1 MKRLVILMLLV
12 NNFLVAYNQI
22 IKGIVLDKE
31 TRGIIAGAAVYFN
44 GTFAGTLTDKNGNFR
59 LDMSKNTSMPL
70 SISALG
76 YYSVT
81 LNSYSTT
88 DSIIVQLAPKTFD
101 LDEVVIRDKSLV
113 RERKSNI
120 KIFKEVFLGTTSNAG
135 SCKILNENDITFN
148 YKTDKDTLR
157 AIAMKPLKIENLAL
171 GYKITYYLENFE
183 YARKNKT
190 FFFRGNLVFD
200 EEMPTV
206 ETNKQSYQQQR
217 INAYKGSKMH
227 FFRELWADN
236 LRDAGFTVLDPS
248 GNKLDYKKIVVEQN
262 DHRKYLSF
270 TRYLTIVY
278 NPEHRDNK
286 RNIYYY
292 KNMPLSYN
300 NMVEDNSSKIVFLKN
315 RVLFDSTGYF
325 DGSGIRWQGQMVT
338 QRISDFLPYEFQLS
352 NKFLPLTTSGS
363 TLISDSLSAG
373 EGAASVDSL
382 KIIEKVYLHTD
393 RTYYYPGNDIWFKA
407 YLINAFDRSL
417 ADLSRNLHVELIS
430 PSRGIISERIIKL
443 DSGLGNGDFRLPD
456 SLSPG
461 RYRLRAYT
469 NYMRN
474 FNDQIFFNKEITIIT
489 SFIGLT
495 NLSDAGK
502 NEENKV
508 DLSFFPEGG
517 SLVDNVSSIVA
528 FKAVDAQGKGC
539 DVSGEVYS
547 SAGDKVTTFTPTH
560 LGMGSFVL
568 IPEPGLNYY
577 SVVKGSDNNEIKTE
591 IPKSFSTGVT
601 LSASVNNDNEF
612 LIKIRTNDL
621 TLPLLRDNDLSLSIS
636 ARKEKVKTISLRV
649 SSLADSIV
657 IPTDDL
663 PDGIVMITLKTLENL
678 PLAER
683 LVFFQHARNF
693 KINIQPDREIYKQR
707 DPVSVKISISDDSIN
722 QETAFLSFSAA
733 ENNFMDNFKEFP
745 TTISSWFLLES
756 DIRGTV
762 EGPSYYF
769 DPANPDRFKDLDLL
783 LRTQGWRDFS
793 WKYDS
798 SKYFSPETGFF
809 VSGRLRKINRDK
821 PFIDPKI
828 NLTIFQEDKIINEIV
843 PADLSGRFYLK
854 NIDIT
859 GDARLVASASD
870 RKGYPN
876 GLLLLDSM
884 KYKPAE
890 ISRFL
895 PSSIV
900 VKKEEENTLMRDD
913 EIKERET
920 VLAREYDIKETIRK
934 KYKLSDT
941 IEIGEVTITAQRPR
955 DIQVAKIES
964 VRSVYGGQPDDEV
977 IVTPQMENF
986 SAAPELLIG
995 RAGIMVVL
1003 KDPINYPGKYVIEF
1017 HREMRFKEVSDIKP
1031 LLIIDG
1037 IKHDLSYLDI
1047 FPIPLIERID
1057 ILKSAGKTA
1066 VFGLEGA
1073 NGVIS
1078 VITRSGNRLNNA
1090 PATVKHTVNT
1100 RFSGYDS
1107 PRIFYSPRY
1116 DPSTSDYNPNLRTTL
1131 FWKPDISLL
1140 TGKELLLNYF
1150 NADNSSTI
1158 RIIVEGITSTGIPVT
1173 ATTEYQVTD

>member
-1 MKRLVILMLLV
+1 MLLV

-31 TRGIIAGAAVYFN
+31 TRDIIAGAAVYFN

-59 LDMSKNTSMPL
+59 LDMSKNSSMPL

-81 LNSYSTT
+81 LNGYSTT
-88 DSIIVQLAPKTFD
+88 DSIIIQLVPKTFD
-101 LDEVVIRDKSLV
+101 LNEVVIRDKSLV

-120 KIFKEVFLGTTSNAG
+120 RIFKEVFLGTTPNAG

-157 AIAMKPLKIENLAL
+157 AFALNPLKIENRAL
-171 GYKITYYLENFE
+171 GYKITYFLDNFE
-183 YARKNKT
+183 YDRKNKT
-190 FFFRGNLVFD
+190 FFFKGNLVFN
-200 EEMPTV
+200 EEMLTG
-206 ETNKQSYQQQR
+206 ETYKQSYEQQR
-217 INAYKGSKMH
+217 INSYKGSKMH

-270 TRYLTIVY
+270 TRYLSIVY
-278 NPEHRDNK
+278 NPEHRENN

-292 KNMPLSYN
+292 KNMPLTYN
-300 NMVEDNSSKIVFLKN
+300 TEEVISSKIVFLKN

-325 DGSGIRWQGQMVT
+325 DGTGIKWEGQMVT
-338 QRISDFLPYEFQLS
+338 QRISDFLPYEFRLN

-363 TLISDSLSAG
+363 PVISDTLSAG
-373 EGAASVDSL
+373 EAAASVDSL

-407 YLINAFDRSL
+407 YLINAYDRSL
-417 ADLSRNLHVELIS
+417 SNLSRNLHVELIS
-430 PSRGIISERIIKL
+430 PSGGIHSDRIIRL
-443 DSGLGNGDFRLPD
+443 DNGLGNGDFKLPN
-456 SLSPG
+456 SLSSG

-474 FNDQIFFNKEITIIT
+474 FSDQIFFNKEINILKT
-489 SFIGLT
+489 STSI
-495 NLSDAGK
+495 NNSSDAGK
-502 NEENKV
+502 SEQRRIDVN
-508 DLSFFPEGG
+508 FFPEGG
-517 SLVDNVSSIVA
+517 SLVENVSSIVA
-528 FKAVDAQGKGC
+528 FKAVDEQGKGC

-547 SAGDKVTTFTPTH
+547 SAGDKISAFRSIH

-568 IPEPGLNYY
+568 KPEPGLSYY
-577 SVVKGSDNNEIKTE
+577 SVVKGPDNSETKSE
-591 IPKSFSTGVT
+591 IPKSYTSGVT
-601 LSASVNNDNEF
+601 LSASVNNNNEIS
-612 LIKIRTNDL
+612 IKISTNDQ
-621 TLPLLRDNDLSLSIS
+621 TLPLVKNNDLSLSIS
-636 ARKEKVKTISLRV
+636 VRKKTVKTTSLRI
-649 SSLADSIV
+649 SSLVDSIV
-657 IPTDDL
+657 MPTDDL

-683 LVFFQHARNF
+683 LVFFQHAHNF
-693 KINIQPDREIYKQR
+693 KINIQPDREIYKLR

-733 ENNFMDNFKEFP
+733 ESNFMDNFKEFP

-769 DPANPDRFKDLDLL
+769 DPANPNRFKDLDLL

-828 NLTIFQEDKIINEIV
+828 NLTFFQEDKIINEIV

-854 NIDIT
+854 NVDIT

-884 KYKPAE
+884 NYLPAE
-890 ISRFL
+890 ISGYL
-895 PSSIV
+895 PASTV
-900 VKKEEENTLMRDD
+900 VKKEEILTVIRDA

-920 VLAREYDIKETIRK
+920 KLVQEYDIKETIRK

-941 IEIGEVTITAQRPR
+941 IEIGEVLITAQKPR

-964 VRSVYGGQPDDEV
+964 VRSVYGGKPDAEV

-986 SAAPELLIG
+986 RDAPELLMG
-995 RAGIMVVL
+995 TVAGVIVT
-1003 KDPINYPGKYVIEF
+1003 KDWFGKYIIRIRTGIYNF
-1017 HREMRFKEVSDIKP
+1017 GRSGISSDP
-1031 LLIIDG
+1031 LLLIDG
-1037 IKHDLSYLDI
+1037 VKHDLSYLDI
-1047 FPIPLIERID
+1047 LPISLIERID
-1057 ILKSAGKTA
+1057 ILKSIGTTA
-1066 VFGLEGA
+1066 VYGLDG
-1073 NGVIS
+1073 NFGVIS
-1078 VITRSGNRLNNA
+1078 VITRSGNRTTSESE
-1090 PATVKHTVNT
+1090 PAKHTVNT

-1107 PRIFYSPRY
+1107 PRVFYSPHHEPA
-1116 DPSTSDYNPNLRTTL
+1116 DQSYNPDLRTTL
-1131 FWKPDISLL
+1131 FWKPDISLQ

>member
-31 TRGIIAGAAVYFN
+31 TRDIIAGAAVYFN

-59 LDMSKNTSMPL
+59 LDMSKNSSMPL

-81 LNSYSTT
+81 LNGYSTT
-88 DSIIVQLAPKTFD
+88 DSIIIQLVPKTFD
-101 LDEVVIRDKSLV
+101 LNEVVIRDKSLV

-120 KIFKEVFLGTTSNAG
+120 RIFKEVFLGTTPNAG

-157 AIAMKPLKIENLAL
+157 AFALNPLKIENRAL
-171 GYKITYYLENFE
+171 GYKITYFLDNFE
-183 YARKNKT
+183 YDRKNKT
-190 FFFRGNLVFD
+190 FFFKGNLVFN
-200 EEMPTV
+200 EEMLTG
-206 ETNKQSYQQQR
+206 ETYKQSYEQQR
-217 INAYKGSKMH
+217 INSYKGSKMH

-270 TRYLTIVY
+270 MRYLSIVY
-278 NPEHRDNK
+278 NPEHRENN

-292 KNMPLSYN
+292 KNMPLTFN
-300 NMVEDNSSKIVFLKN
+300 NMEEDNSSKIVFLKN

-325 DGSGIRWQGQMVT
+325 DGSGIRWEGQMVT
-338 QRISDFLPYEFQLS
+338 QRISDFLPYEFHLD

-363 TLISDSLSAG
+363 TLISDSLSTE

-382 KIIEKVYLHTD
+382 RIFEKVYLHTD

-407 YLINAFDRSL
+407 YLIDAYDRSL
-417 ADLSRNLHVELIS
+417 SDLSRNLHVELIS
-430 PSRGIISERIIKL
+430 PSGGIISDRITRL
-443 DSGLGNGDFRLPD
+443 DGGLGNGDFRLPD

-474 FNDQIFFNKEITIIT
+474 FSDQIFFNKEINIIT
-489 SFIGLT
+489 YASATKLLEPRKFE
-495 NLSDAGK
+495 K
-502 NEENKV
+502 NNV
-508 DLSFFPEGG
+508 ILNFFPEGG

-528 FKAVDAQGKGC
+528 FKAVDEQGKGC

-547 SAGDKVTTFTPTH
+547 SAGDKISAFRSIH

-568 IPEPGLNYY
+568 KPEPGLSYY
-577 SVVKGSDNNEIKTE
+577 SVVKGTDNNEIKSE
-591 IPKSFSTGVT
+591 IPKSFTAGVT

-636 ARKEKVKTISLRV
+636 ARKEKVKTISLRI
-649 SSLADSIV
+649 SSLVDSIV

-663 PDGIVMITLKTLENL
+663 PDGILMLTLKTLKDL

-683 LVFFQHARNF
+683 LIFLQHEQNF

-733 ENNFMDNFKEFP
+733 ESNFMDNFKEFP

-756 DIRGTV
+756 DVRGTV

-821 PFIDPKI
+821 PLIDPKI

-843 PADLSGRFYLK
+843 PADLSGRFYL
-854 NIDIT
+854 
-859 GDARLVASASD
+859 
-870 RKGYPN
+870 
-876 GLLLLDSM
+876 
-884 KYKPAE
+884 
-890 ISRFL
+890 
-895 PSSIV
+895 
-900 VKKEEENTLMRDD
+900 D
-913 EIKERET
+913 E
-920 VLAREYDIKETIRK
+920 
-934 KYKLSDT
+934 
-941 IEIGEVTITAQRPR
+941 
-955 DIQVAKIES
+955 
-964 VRSVYGGQPDDEV
+964 
-977 IVTPQMENF
+977 
-986 SAAPELLIG
+986 
-995 RAGIMVVL
+995 
-1003 KDPINYPGKYVIEF
+1003 
-1017 HREMRFKEVSDIKP
+1017 HRYNR
-1031 LLIIDG
+1031 
-1037 IKHDLSYLDI
+1037 
-1047 FPIPLIERID
+1047 RC
-1057 ILKSAGKTA
+1057 KTCCK
-1066 VFGLEGA
+1066 
-1073 NGVIS
+1073 
-1078 VITRSGNRLNNA
+1078 RC
-1090 PATVKHTVNT
+1090 
-1100 RFSGYDS
+1100 
-1107 PRIFYSPRY
+1107 
-1116 DPSTSDYNPNLRTTL
+1116 
-1131 FWKPDISLL
+1131 L
-1140 TGKELLLNYF
+1140 TGKAIQTDYYF
-1150 NADNSSTI
+1150 
-1158 RIIVEGITSTGIPVT
+1158 
-1173 ATTEYQVTD
+1173 